1 MLVKYLTNIKYTN
14 YPKVKLIYSE
24 KEVNKFLNEDEYKK
38 LILCKNK
45 IDDIKNTKD
54 WDKAKKL
61 CNDYELIYTPNKNN
75 KSNSISIYEPISRSY
90 FKLWEIITYFKLLD
104 NNQKLRCA
112 GIAEGPGGFIECI
125 VNYRNKY
132 FSIKDDIYA
141 ITLIDDNKDI
151 PSWKKSYKFLRNN
164 NINICYGLDGTGN
177 IYNVDNI
184 KTFSEF
190 VEDKI
195 DFITADGGFD
205 FSKNFNNQE
214 RLSTRIIFC
223 EIVTALSIQKEG
235 GTFICKL
242 FDSYND
248 ITIQYIN
255 LLNFLYEEIIL
266 VKPDTSRPANSE
278 KYIICRGF
286 KGIDQNY
293 LKKLYIIVKSW
304 ENINNNNYI
313 INNIFDEIIDKEL
326 LKDIVDFNTT
336 TFNLQKNNI
345 SKTLNII
352 NESQNLK
359 KLNNIIKYQTQKAID
374 WCNRYNINVN
384 YNSVFI

>member
-24 KEVNKFLNEDEYKK
+24 KEVNKYLNEDEYKK
-38 LILCKNK
+38 LIFCKNK

-75 KSNSISIYEPISRSY
+75 KSNSISLYEPISRSY

-104 NNQKLRCA
+104 NNKKLKCA

-151 PSWKKSYKFLRNN
+151 PSWKKSYKFLKNN

-205 FSKNFNNQE
+205 FSKNFNSQE

-255 LLNFLYEEIIL
+255 L
-266 VKPDTSRPANSE
+266 
-278 KYIICRGF
+278 
-286 KGIDQNY
+286 
-293 LKKLYIIVKSW
+293 
-304 ENINNNNYI
+304 
-313 INNIFDEIIDKEL
+313 
-326 LKDIVDFNTT
+326 
-336 TFNLQKNNI
+336 
-345 SKTLNII
+345 
-352 NESQNLK
+352 
-359 KLNNIIKYQTQKAID
+359 
-374 WCNRYNINVN
+374 
-384 YNSVFI
+384 

>member
-151 PSWKKSYKFLRNN
+151 PSWKKSYKFL
-164 NINICYGLDGTGN
+164 
-177 IYNVDNI
+177 
-184 KTFSEF
+184 S
-190 VEDKI
+190 
-195 DFITADGGFD
+195 
-205 FSKNFNNQE
+205 SKY
-214 RLSTRIIFC
+214 SPIG
-223 EIVTALSIQKEG
+223 SI
-235 GTFICKL
+235 
-242 FDSYND
+242 
-248 ITIQYIN
+248 
-255 LLNFLYEEIIL
+255 
-266 VKPDTSRPANSE
+266 
-278 KYIICRGF
+278 
-286 KGIDQNY
+286 
-293 LKKLYIIVKSW
+293 
-304 ENINNNNYI
+304 
-313 INNIFDEIIDKEL
+313 
-326 LKDIVDFNTT
+326 
-336 TFNLQKNNI
+336 
-345 SKTLNII
+345 
-352 NESQNLK
+352 
-359 KLNNIIKYQTQKAID
+359 
-374 WCNRYNINVN
+374 
-384 YNSVFI
+384 